1 MMLAKTSFRKNL
13 LVIQTLARFKST
25 KLRSLNILTITIF
38 FNAEKLV
45 DKFLLNVKNR
55 VGRSN
60 SDFFIKCG
68 FSLENIQP
76 LPIENN

>member
-1 MMLAKTSFRKNL
+1 MNFGEIWKYEIMFTQHSGDYD
-13 LVIQTLARFKST
+13 
-25 KLRSLNILTITIF
+25 F

-45 DKFLLNVKNR
+45 DEFLLNVKNR
-55 VGRSN
+55 VGRSY

-76 LPIENN
+76 SPIENKQPIRNSRYWSTEAH

>member
-60 SDFFIKCG
+60 SDLFIKCG